1 MFKSKRSVS
10 LIISGILTFQI
21 LTSIVL
27 KPIGVGNVEAATNQN
42 STTVSESVYGTLH
55 NTTIPI
61 LPATPLPTPLPT
73 TLLETTSTPSPTPM
87 DVESPTVP
95 LNVSCLEKTDTTI
108 SLSWSESI
116 DNVDVKGYKIY
127 RNEIEVGDT
136 ETTNF
141 LDNGLYAKTTYNYYI
156 KAYDATGNIS
166 DKSLTISI
174 FTLAN
179 DITNVEATQNTE
191 TAITISWNQ
200 VANAVK
206 YEICADGVNSYNVA
220 NTYTHTGLIKNTIHT
235 YKVRA
240 ILPKGVT
247 SAWSEILTIYTA
259 PEKPLDV
266 SADIHSGSIVEI
278 RWEEVP
284 DASKYKVLRI
294 GKTEPV
300 VVTGLSYEDAGLSLG
315 TDYIY
320 EVTALDENEVEMGN
334 SGRVLVNTGEV
345 TITKKSVFFENRVYG
360 SLIFKIG
367 SSNTLDVNG
376 YKMTVE
382 GNCILKS
389 GDIRLKKGNLMVSGD
404 LTQSRGNIYVE
415 EGKVLI
421 KGNFTQ
427 TGGRIYMVSE
437 EDYVCVEGNF
447 LISTDSHDNNWIAGV
462 LEVKGNFTQ
471 RNYSSTS
478 SSNFLSKGSHKTILS
493 GLNEQV
499 VSFSDKTS
507 SKFNILEVIG
517 ANSSVKFESP
527 MQMSTFICERPIN
540 SNLELKAIVNP
551 LENDLII
558 NGDLIISGR
567 SVNLNA
573 NGHRIKIEGNLIH
586 SNGNIYVGK
595 GEILIKGNFNETG
608 GKMYMV
614 DDTDYVCIEGDFFIS
629 TDSHD
634 NNWIAGVL
642 EVKGNFS
649 IKSRNSFIS
658 MGSHKTILSGLNEQ
672 VVSFS
677 TSTNSKFNI
686 LYISGIDGFV
696 RFESPIM
703 VNTFICERTI
713 NSNLEFRGIV
723 NPIEGNI
730 TVNGDLIIVGDSNFD
745 INGYN
750 VLVKGN
756 MKLYGK
762 TININNGEF
771 LIEGNVFQTGGEIH
785 VSKGKFLISGD
796 YSISNSSGKLYMLHN
811 EDYVLVEGNFK
822 FQANKSDSFQAG
834 LLEVKGNFTQRDY
847 TYGISNPWNMYPYHI
862 RNNFIPSGTHRVL
875 LSGDKTQVIDFE
887 SPAIKP
893 EITDYPSRFNILITN
908 KPIEYGFVIVS
919 KDKPTNARPWISLQ
933 EIYHNDNPP
942 PGTFITKPKLTP
954 AREGL
959 AMAEVNGRIY
969 AFGGKTE
976 NGEYLNTVS
985 EYDYIADEWTEDTSD
1000 PNNLMQTGKSDFA
1013 IAATD
1018 NDIYIFGGF
1027 DGENYLSTVERYNPA
1042 DGKFILRDSI
1052 PPMPTARSGAKAV
1065 LIDEKIYV
1073 IGGINEKGYLN
1084 TIEVYDT
1091 KNNTWTTINDNTN
1104 IPRTDFGMVSYGEK
1118 IYIFG
1123 GCNDDGIIDI
1133 VEEYDTNTGNC
1144 TEKTPLPIKTKGLQ
1158 ACNVD
1163 GKIYLFCGTTFDGT
1177 TTKVTNIVDRY
1188 DPQTHTYLSVEA
1200 DKDPNDNIVKLR
1212 SLQYARTSFGA
1223 VAAFGRVFIAAG
1235 NDGTKCLS
1243 VAGEYV
1249 VNQIKGTIFGDDY
1262 NGTEGRGTRYD
1273 STGANVLTGNYL
1285 TQSIDISID
1294 SPAMNVEAV
1303 RSYNSNDSDTQ
1314 DSLVIGNGWRMSF
1327 ESFIKNVDTNTYKVK
1342 ASTLNLRRIPTD
1354 ESYPTENDPI
1364 CGLAN
1369 GTILRHTGRVF
1380 TWSGH
1385 SDWFEVITPNNQ
1397 TGLVSSYYLT
1407 KVQGVEVTYPTGSKI
1422 VFTAD
1427 GANYKAPVGCYD
1439 ELIKISVDGTSM
1451 YKLKKKD
1458 QTAYLYY
1465 ANTGKLAYQEDRYGN
1480 RIKFQYDTEGRLD
1493 KIFDCDSSDAEIGR
1507 TLKLK
1512 YSSGK
1517 LESISDGAG
1526 RIVSYNYTDGKLS
1539 SVTNLNE
1546 KVTKYDY
1553 YTEGEGAKNKIKT
1566 VKKTNDENKEITL
1579 YTNFYDELGR
1589 LIKQVDSNNK
1599 AAYYMYTD
1607 LSADDTSEMTTNG
1620 LEICRQYY
1628 NRKGDL
1634 TKEIYNINFPD
1645 RPIRVIDGIGKET
1658 TTQYYL
1664 LSGNDYVETTNFT
1677 DQMLRSETNR
1687 KLWETNLSQKI
1698 VTAEVVKAD
1707 NTTTQVNRTIIE
1719 MDDKQN
1725 VTLVKNPDNTEKR
1738 YKYNKS
1744 NDLEYVIDEMNYQ
1757 TYYHYEDARLKNV
1770 IKTLT
1775 PVDSNSLID
1784 NITNVDVLD
1793 KNKNA
1798 ITTYD
1803 YENKKILSLVKKVTY
1818 PNGTYTENEYYD
1830 QGMIKSTS
1838 NGVNTTEY
1846 SYDNCFRVESVTTD
1860 LLNQTIYEYD
1870 NMNNVTKITKQ
1881 DKDENS
1887 SITRMFY
1894 DYDGRKTQEINPLIY
1909 NSTYDKGSSY
1919 SGEISDQYSYD
1930 PYGRV
1935 LNHTQNVR
1943 NTDSTIK
1950 DYSYIYTYDGEGNL
1964 ETEIKP
1970 SKAKYI
1976 YNYDGLGRLTAVY
1989 FNSIPL
1995 EEYKYNEYIKLDDGT
2010 YGTEKVHTKY
2020 LSSYKDGNN
2029 TNYITSDTKYLMDY
2043 AGRTIKIINPTEGD
2057 VEEFSKTEYYKDGK
2071 VRKVT
2076 DPRNNSTLYTYNN
2089 YDNTNLGMVYDEKFV
2104 PVTEEN
2110 GNIKYS
2116 YSKITYDLSG
2126 RKVFETAYV
2135 DLVEITEETD
2145 GKITIKAGSP
2155 QSKYNEIHYEYYSN
2169 NKVMRI
2175 SSYGVDTTKIPA
2187 KSTMAKITEYKYDKD
2202 GNVTEEKIKFDSGKQ
2217 TINVYLDYNMY
2228 GKPQKT
2234 AVLIS
2239 NADLEKDLHD
2249 IEGENIVAYNDLFTD
2264 ATRNENYGYSSD
2276 YEDYSSIVTSYSDF
2290 DKAGNVGVVTSPSGQ
2305 TVNYYYDSLGRVGK
2319 QTIPDTEVVDVDGA
2333 GNQTSVETITT
2344 YNWEGKVAD
2353 IKVYASNRLLKN
2365 EQYQYNSRGL
2375 LEKTIQKGITT
2386 KKFDRVTNTE
2396 TVTTQDLT
2404 TAYEYDIAGRLVAEV
2419 TPENYVG
2426 YINGEG
2432 LLSKDT
2438 VNRTEYLYDKQGRL
2452 ISKAY
2457 RGKIKEYNESNGDF
2471 TEDTRYIV
2479 IEAYKYDANGNVLKK
2494 VDGEAYNKVYDSTV
2508 AVEDLI
2514 NSAYGVEYSYNL
2526 ANQLETIKNP
2536 EFTGATGR
2544 NYNQK
2549 YAYDGL
2555 GRKVNEVTA
2564 HGVNKTLN
2572 IKDQAA
2578 PKQVSSLYYSNTRYL
2593 YDDVNRKLDVWV
2605 KDNVD
2610 NPTSKEYTLM
2620 TEYYD
2625 YAGSNKNSVDA
2636 NGKLTSYEYNSFGAQ
2651 RTIIYSGD
2659 VSIPENIVK
2668 NKYDTVGNLK
2678 YQIDSVGNVKEYDY
2692 DLFGRVINEKNYG
2705 TKGDNSCETENRY
2718 LYDLYGNVKYQIDA
2732 NNTVTKNEYD
2742 ELGRLTR
2749 SVIDNVTVVDPAT
2762 GLDSTTRTSTH
2773 ETLKY
2778 YDKNGN
2784 VINEVLKVTENDT
2797 LNNTTRSS
2805 YSVNTYEYDRM
2816 GRLIRK
2822 TDPAGNA
2829 VEKIN
2834 YNYNSAQIESY
2845 DGEDHLKTFEYN
2857 KDGKVS
2863 VTKQRLEA
2871 GEYRKTE
2878 QFYDAN
2884 GNVST
2889 VIDGKGNQTV
2899 YTYNEQNK
2907 LTEVSSYE
2915 KVGEGLYNSTDT
2927 TRYTYYNNGNMKS
2940 QEINGII
2947 TNTLHYNARNLVKE
2961 KEYLGTSNN
2970 IVSYNYYA
2978 DGTVSDVTDRENI
2991 KTQYLYNPQGL
3002 VLEENAVDGK
3012 DQSFTKKS
3020 FEYDNAGNQLKSTIT
3035 SSTTAP
3041 EVIERT
3047 YDELGRVKTK
3057 AVSNIEGKVI
3067 YVYDIVT
3074 SEGLTAETAIDQKN
3088 NTTTKVYDTTGR
3100 LAFVKKGD
3108 IEAENAAQYIYYGN
3122 GAAQSVIY
3130 AGGAREDYEYYEDGL
3145 LKSLINTKNDGSEL
3159 ESFVYTYDENGNMLS
3174 KLDNK
3179 GITEYTYDNLNRL
3192 KTVDEHYSGK
3202 NTEYAYDKLGN
3213 RTTEIIKES
3222 GIIKEHIYSY
3232 NYDLNQLD
3240 KVTVKIG
3247 GTVNSTTDYGYDA
3260 NGNQI
3265 SSVTDGKTITYAY
3278 DEFNQLISTNG
3289 AGYGYNAEGYRIS
3302 KKVDGSLTKYLYE
3315 FDKVVL
3321 EVESKTGQADKVN
3334 RNIYGT
3340 NLLMRTADG
3349 QSYYYMYNGHA
3360 DVTALINVAT
3370 DNVDATYYY
3379 DAFGNI
3385 DPTGTTGDVNNNIT
3399 YAGYQYD
3406 EETGLYY
3413 LNARMYDPKIARFL
3427 QEDTYGGSAS
3437 DPLSLNLY
3445 TYCANNPLVYYD
3457 PTGNTYVPLEV
3468 PTQYVN
3474 KHYNSVKA
3482 YDLAWRKQT
3491 DKDFAKRVEL
3501 GEIIDRKMRSD
3512 KSAENIVLGSSQLEH
3527 EAMLFLQD
3535 QVYVHGQQ
3543 ALEVTVERLL
3553 ENKRLYLKTGDKIY
3567 LTLFKNAYVDYV
3579 ASKNTYSELGFEIKN
3594 GFVKDENYYETL
3606 YNIYYREDNFKE
3618 WLLLERNLQTLFA
3631 EAQAHINAGIQ
3642 LGSMGVLQNMASSYT
3657 NVNNNLNSL
3666 DIKNSRLDKM
3676 EYNAYTGNVNKPTNS
3691 VPQTSFKY
3699 KLNKDFRGIFKLKE
3713 TGNLDAGVGKGGL
3726 TNTAEEVV
3734 TYRRVQGGTPPN
3746 ASWNRIQVEDGK
3758 IVIPNK
3764 KSNLNI
3770 STGNADHA
3778 NYFLQKRGSN
3788 AEIVEFDVPKW
3799 LDDFI
3804 NESAIPQKNYNKNP
3818 LNQGGTA
3825 PKIVDPTTP
3834 GDSYELPA
3842 PWIEWIE
3849 EYATN
3854 GRVIPNK

>member
-1 MFKSKRSVS
+1 MFKSKRVISS
-10 LIISGILTFQI
+10 IISGIFAVQI
-21 LTSIVL
+21 LTSTVL
-27 KPIGVGNVEAATNQN
+27 SPFGLGKVEAANL
-42 STTVSESVYGTLH
+42 TTVTESVYNNQNLTELEDGIISNDILKSGVGDINNQPIRFLADAESEGVLH
-55 NTTIPI
+55 GDVNGDGEVNSIDFAFMRLALLGVKKEDELINPDVNGDGNFNAIDFAYMRKYLLGDIKEFPINAITT
-61 LPATPLPTPLPT
+61 PTPTKTPIPT
-73 TLLETTSTPSPTPM
+73 VTDEVTPTPTLTITPTPTVSSTPTPPTPI
-87 DVESPTVP
+87 PTQ
-95 LNVSCLEKTDTTI
+95 
-108 SLSWSESI
+108 
-116 DNVDVKGYKIY
+116 
-127 RNEIEVGDT
+127 
-136 ETTNF
+136 
-141 LDNGLYAKTTYNYYI
+141 
-156 KAYDATGNIS
+156 TGNSVFRVI
-166 DKSLTISI
+166 K
-174 FTLAN
+174 N
-179 DITNVEATQNTE
+179 EE
-191 TAITISWNQ
+191 TSITISWDP
-200 VANAVK
+200 VTSAK
-206 YEICADGVNSYNVA
+206 GYEICADGIITKSVTGTSYE
-220 NTYTHTGLIKNTIHT
+220 HTGLIKNTWHS

-240 ILPKGVT
+240 KFEN
-247 SAWSEILTIYTA
+247 SESEWSE
-259 PEKPLDV
+259 
-266 SADIHSGSIVEI
+266 
-278 RWEEVP
+278 
-284 DASKYKVLRI
+284 VLRI
-294 GKTEPV
+294 CTAPQKPIEVNGDVTSGSTAIITWEQVAGAASYQILRNDETTPIV
-300 VVTGLSYEDAGLSLG
+300 VEQPLCEVTGIVSGK
-315 TDYIY
+315 DYIY
-320 EVTALDENEVEMGN
+320 EVKALDSNGIEMGN
-334 SGRVLVNTGEV
+334 SGRLLVNTGESNIYTSTV
-345 TITKKSVFFENRVYG
+345 LYENRIYG
-360 SLIFKIG
+360 GNLTVNNNIVLNTYKVVIKSHLSQSGGNLNVDGGYMDINGNYGIG
-367 SSNTLDVNG
+367 SNYGTLTMKDDND
-376 YKMTVE
+376 Y
-382 GNCILKS
+382 IL
-389 GDIRLKKGNLMVSGD
+389 V
-404 LTQSRGNIYVE
+404 T
-415 EGKVLI
+415 
-421 KGNFTQ
+421 GNFT
-427 TGGRIYMVSE
+427 TRSISE
-437 EDYVCVEGNF
+437 PLATELSAGTMEINGDFYQYRGSKPGNF
-447 LISTDSHDNNWIAGV
+447 RTSGNHKVVLSKNVSHKIFI
-462 LEVKGNFTQ
+462 E
-471 RNYSSTS
+471 
-478 SSNFLSKGSHKTILS
+478 SSNI
-493 GLNEQV
+493 
-499 VSFSDKTS
+499 
-507 SKFNILEVIG
+507 NILELEKSESGEVSYVEFTNNNYLS
-517 ANSSVKFESP
+517 ASVLRSNGCIIKSVSFYGKNKIDSG
-527 MQMSTFICERPIN
+527 IIIDG
-540 SNLELKAIVNP
+540 NLENHGTLDLNGSTVNVNGNV
-551 LENDLII
+551 LNEGTLDLNSGELFV
-558 NGDLIISGR
+558 NGNESIG
-567 SVNLNA
+567 
-573 NGHRIKIEGNLIH
+573 IKGDFIH
-586 SNGNIYVGK
+586 SNGTVFINGGYIEVRNNFEMGYDPFLGDRYVEFK
-595 GEILIKGNFNETG
+595 MQNENDYIKIF
-608 GKMYMV
+608 
-614 DDTDYVCIEGDFFIS
+614 GDFS
-629 TDSHD
+629 TRTITEQDVSLLS
-634 NNWIAGVL
+634 AGTI
-642 EVKGNFS
+642 EVKGDFYQYRGRDVRPHGWNGTITYYKPLNF
-649 IKSRNSFIS
+649 RA
-658 MGSHKTILSGLNEQ
+658 T
-672 VVSFS
+672 
-677 TSTNSKFNI
+677 
-686 LYISGIDGFV
+686 
-696 RFESPIM
+696 
-703 VNTFICERTI
+703 
-713 NSNLEFRGIV
+713 
-723 NPIEGNI
+723 
-730 TVNGDLIIVGDSNFD
+730 
-745 INGYN
+745 
-750 VLVKGN
+750 
-756 MKLYGK
+756 
-762 TININNGEF
+762 
-771 LIEGNVFQTGGEIH
+771 
-785 VSKGKFLISGD
+785 
-796 YSISNSSGKLYMLHN
+796 
-811 EDYVLVEGNFK
+811 
-822 FQANKSDSFQAG
+822 
-834 LLEVKGNFTQRDY
+834 
-847 TYGISNPWNMYPYHI
+847 
-862 RNNFIPSGTHRVL
+862 GTHKVF
-875 LSGDKTQVIDFE
+875 LSGDKKQKIYFE
-887 SPAIKP
+887 SPSYFINGTKQNVS
-893 EITDYPSRFNILITN
+893 TFNILCIN
-908 KPIEYGFVIVS
+908 KPLDYGYTFEYPNNKNMNNQPWKTIEENFA
-919 KDKPTNARPWISLQ
+919 NA
-933 EIYHNDNPP
+933 NPP
-942 PGTFITKPKLTP
+942 AGTTITKPSLTP

-976 NGEYLNTVS
+976 NEEYLNTVS

-1000 PNNLMQTGKSDFA
+1000 PNKQMQKGKSDFA

-1065 LIDEKIYV
+1065 LIDDKIYV
-1073 IGGINEKGYLN
+1073 IGGRNETEYLN
-1084 TIEVYDT
+1084 TIEIYDT
-1091 KNNTWTTINDNTN
+1091 KNNTWTTVNDNTN
-1104 IPRTDFGMVSYGEK
+1104 IRRTDFGMASYGEK

-1123 GCNDDGIIDI
+1123 GCNDDGIIDT
-1133 VEEYDTNTGNC
+1133 VEEYDTTTGKC

-1163 GKIYLFCGTTFDGT
+1163 GKIYLFCGTTFDET
-1177 TTKVTNIVDRY
+1177 TTKVTNTVDRY
-1188 DPQTHTYLSVEA
+1188 DPQTHTYLSIEA

-1212 SLQYARTSFGA
+1212 PLQYARTSFGA

-1249 VNQIKGTIFGDDY
+1249 VNQIKGTTFGDDY

-1285 TQSIDISID
+1285 TQSMDISID

-1303 RSYNSNDSDTQ
+1303 RSYNSSDADTK
-1314 DSLVIGNGWRMSF
+1314 DSLMIGNGWRMSF
-1327 ESFIKNVDTNTYKVK
+1327 ETFVKKVDSNTYKVK
-1342 ASTLNLRRIPTD
+1342 ASTLRLRKAPATIGDTKPTD
-1354 ESYPTENDPI
+1354 WDVI

-1369 GTILRHTGRVF
+1369 GTTLKHTGNVINW
-1380 TWSGH
+1380 TGH

-1397 TGLVSSYYLT
+1397 IGWVSSYYLT
-1407 KVQGVEVTYPTGSKI
+1407 EAPGIEVTYPTGSKI
-1422 VFTAD
+1422 VFTGVD
-1427 GANYKAPVGCYD
+1427 TSYKAPVGCYD
-1439 ELIKISVDGTSM
+1439 ELTKTTVNGTSM

-1458 QTAYLYY
+1458 QTVYLYNY
-1465 ANTGKLAYQEDRYGN
+1465 NTGKLAYQEDRYGN
-1480 RIKFQYDTEGRLD
+1480 RIKFQYDTEGKLD
-1493 KIFDCDSSDAEIGR
+1493 KIYDCDSSDAEIGR
-1507 TLKLK
+1507 TLNLK
-1512 YSSGK
+1512 YSSEK

-1539 SVTNLNE
+1539 SVTNLNN
-1546 KVTKYDY
+1546 KVTKYEY
-1553 YTEGEGAKNKIKT
+1553 YTEGEGAKNKIQT
-1566 VKKTNDENKEITL
+1566 IKKINDEDKEITL

-1589 LIKQVDSNNK
+1589 IIKQVDSNNK

-1645 RPIRVIDGIGKET
+1645 RPIRVIDAIGRET

-1664 LSGNDYVETTNFT
+1664 LSDNDYVETTNFT
-1677 DQMLRSETNR
+1677 DQMLRLETNR

-1698 VTAEVVKAD
+1698 VTAEVVKGD
-1707 NTTTQVNRTIIE
+1707 NTTTQVNRTILE

-1725 VTLVKNPDNTEKR
+1725 VTLVQNPDNTEKR

-1770 IKTLT
+1770 IKTLV
-1775 PVDSNSLID
+1775 PVDSNNLID
-1784 NITNVDVLD
+1784 NITKVDVLD
-1793 KNKNA
+1793 TNKNA
-1798 ITTYD
+1798 ITTYG
-1803 YENKKILSLVKKVTY
+1803 YEDKKISSLVKKVTY

-1830 QGMIKSTS
+1830 QGMLKSTS
-1838 NGVNTTEY
+1838 NGVNTTAY
-1846 SYDNCFRVESVTTD
+1846 NYDNCFRVESVTTD

-1894 DYDGRKTQEINPLIY
+1894 DYDGRMTQEINPLMY
-1909 NSTYDKGSSY
+1909 NSTDDKGSSY
-1919 SGEISDQYSYD
+1919 SGKVSGQYSYD

-1935 LNHTQNVR
+1935 LNHTQNVK
-1943 NTDSTIK
+1943 NTDGSIK

-1964 ETEIKP
+1964 ETETKP
-1970 SKAKYI
+1970 SKAKYT

-1989 FNSIPL
+1989 CNSISL
-1995 EEYKYNEYIKLDDGT
+1995 EEYEYNEYIKMNDGT

-2020 LSSYKDGNN
+2020 LSSYKDGND
-2029 TNYITSDTKYLMDY
+2029 TKHITSDTKYLIDY
-2043 AGRTIKIINPTEGD
+2043 AGRTIKVTNPTEGD

-2089 YDNTNLGMVYDEKFV
+2089 YDNANLGMVYDEKFV
-2104 PVTEEN
+2104 PVTGEN

-2202 GNVTEEKIKFDSGKQ
+2202 GNVTKEKTKFDSGKQ

-2239 NADLEKDLHD
+2239 NADLEMDLHD

-2264 ATRNENYGYSSD
+2264 ATRNESYGYSSD
-2276 YEDYSSIVTSYSDF
+2276 YEDYSSLVTSYSEF
-2290 DKAGNVGVVTSPSGQ
+2290 DKAGNVGVVTSPNGQ

-2319 QTIPDTEVVDVDGA
+2319 QIIPDTEVVDIDGA

-2494 VDGEAYNKVYDSTV
+2494 VDGEAYNKVYDSAV
-2508 AVEDLI
+2508 AVKDLI
-2514 NSAYGVEYSYNL
+2514 DSAYGVEYSYNL

-2651 RTIIYSGD
+2651 RNVIYSGD

-2692 DLFGRVINEKNYG
+2692 DLFGRVISEKTYG

-2784 VINEVLKVTENDT
+2784 VINEVSKVTENDT

-2822 TDPAGNA
+2822 TDPTGNA

-2915 KVGEGLYNSTDT
+2915 KVGEGLYKTTDT

-3370 DNVDATYYY
+3370 GNVDATYYY

-3413 LNARMYDPKIARFL
+3413 LNARMYDPKVARFL
-3427 QEDTYGGSAS
+3427 QEDTYAGNAS

-3445 TYCANNPLVYYD
+3445 TYCVNNPLIYVD
-3457 PTGNTYVPLEV
+3457 PTGHSPKEAVFYKNLESQLPISEIAKKV
-3468 PTQYVN
+3468 KGASYSISKGSGTTIVSYN
-3474 KHYNSVKA
+3474 KKTLTFDSSTITNMEDFYWAFGDVDSVGDKSPIIEA
-3482 YDLAWRKQT
+3482 YDLLNMYSTTASCYSRLQIDSMYRNLFLDIQVEMMENQYKQQLDALQELMLENKAIQSNDEMFYSIGSYYENYSLFSNFYA
-3491 DKDFAKRVEL
+3491 DKLTKVL
-3501 GEIIDRKMRSD
+3501 RSD
-3512 KSAENIVLGSSQLEH
+3512 KRFSKVISDEISRRDIEFAKEASSFMLDSIDIVGDVKGGAE
-3527 EAMLFLQD
+3527 ALFGYNFIKQ
-3535 QVYVHGQQ
+3535 
-3543 ALEVTVERLL
+3543 ERLSNTERYITAGTTAAPYVFGAIAKRARPIL
-3553 ENKRLYLKTGDKIY
+3553 KSIGSADGITAKLTNKLLKRA
-3567 LTLFKNAYVDYV
+3567 N
-3579 ASKNTYSELGFEIKN
+3579 
-3594 GFVKDENYYETL
+3594 
-3606 YNIYYREDNFKE
+3606 
-3618 WLLLERNLQTLFA
+3618 
-3631 EAQAHINAGIQ
+3631 
-3642 LGSMGVLQNMASSYT
+3642 T
-3657 NVNNNLNSL
+3657 NVG
-3666 DIKNSRLDKM
+3666 
-3676 EYNAYTGNVNKPTNS
+3676 GNT
-3691 VPQTSFKY
+3691 
-3699 KLNKDFRGIFKLKE
+3699 
-3713 TGNLDAGVGKGGL
+3713 GGL
-3726 TNTAEEVV
+3726 FRKSSNIGVFKDLQIPMQMKEVKKVLKASDINYKGVKIRIIRDPELIGKQLFGYTHPSGKMVDLYPDAFSDMENLVKTLGHERIHIYQNKTLGVALDSDTAIAYEKAAH
-3734 TYRRVQGGTPPN
+3734 G
-3746 ASWNRIQVEDGK
+3746 IED
-3758 IVIPNK
+3758 
-3764 KSNLNI
+3764 
-3770 STGNADHA
+3770 TFW
-3778 NYFLQKRGSN
+3778 NYFLGK
-3788 AEIVEFDVPKW
+3788 
-3799 LDDFI
+3799 
-3804 NESAIPQKNYNKNP
+3804 
-3818 LNQGGTA
+3818 
-3825 PKIVDPTTP
+3825 
-3834 GDSYELPA
+3834 GD
-3842 PWIEWIE
+3842 
-3849 EYATN
+3849 
-3854 GRVIPNK
+3854 R